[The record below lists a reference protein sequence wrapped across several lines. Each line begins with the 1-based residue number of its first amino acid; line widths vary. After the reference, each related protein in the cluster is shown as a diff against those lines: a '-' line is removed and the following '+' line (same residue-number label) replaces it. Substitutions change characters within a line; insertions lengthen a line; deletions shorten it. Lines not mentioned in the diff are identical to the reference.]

1 MADLKQRRS
10 ERKTETK
17 PKLDRNPF
25 NMALD
30 QFQKR
35 LVKAKPPGRVLGV
48 GIILSHYFSRE
59 IFAVGEG
66 LVAWPALETIA
77 QETKLPLR
85 TVQRCIRQLQK
96 HGLVRIIE
104 GGGKQRGNQG
114 RSHRYIAI
122 FDPADVAIPRRN
134 ESSYHDRADI
144 RPLSRPL
151 SKRHTKEEKT
161 VRKTQRRGSRLSQDV
176 SSLARVKHENEL
188 AGFDD
193 FETYPGPRLQ

>member
-1 MADLKQRRS
+1 MRDVNRSVDRR
-10 ERKTETK
+10 KIDYK
-17 PKLDRNPF
+17 PKIDRDPF

-35 LVKAKPPGRVLGV
+35 LVQAKPPGRVLGV

-59 IFAVGEG
+59 MFTIGEG

-77 QETKLPLR
+77 KETNLPLR
-85 TVQRCIRQLQK
+85 TVQRCVRHLQK
-96 HGLVRIIE
+96 RGLVRIVE

-122 FDPADVAIPRRN
+122 SDSAETAIPRQNR
-134 ESSYHDRADI
+134 SRYHDRADI
-144 RPLSRPL
+144 RPLNRPL
-151 SKRHTKEEKT
+151 SKRLSKEGSKED
-161 VRKTQRRGSRLSQDV
+161 RRLED
-176 SSLARVKHENEL
+176 SSL

-193 FETYPGPRLQ
+193 FETYPGRRRCNSKLEADDGDC